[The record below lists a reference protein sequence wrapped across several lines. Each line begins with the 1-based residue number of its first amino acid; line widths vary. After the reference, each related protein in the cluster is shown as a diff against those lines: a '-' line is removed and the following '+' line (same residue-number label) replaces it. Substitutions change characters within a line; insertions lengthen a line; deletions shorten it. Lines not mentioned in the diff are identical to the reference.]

1 MLAWLEEQ
9 ALNGVLLEFALA
21 VLALELLV
29 LLRLRRSLAQ
39 APTSASLIAN
49 AGAGGSLLLT
59 ALLAQLE
66 APAPALMAALLMALA
81 FHSWDQWQRWMDP

>member
-21 VLALELLV
+21 VLAVELLV

-59 ALLAQLE
+59 ALLAQTG
-66 APAPALMAALLMALA
+66 APAQAFMGALLLALA
-81 FHSWDQWQRWMDP
+81 FHSWDQWQRWTKP